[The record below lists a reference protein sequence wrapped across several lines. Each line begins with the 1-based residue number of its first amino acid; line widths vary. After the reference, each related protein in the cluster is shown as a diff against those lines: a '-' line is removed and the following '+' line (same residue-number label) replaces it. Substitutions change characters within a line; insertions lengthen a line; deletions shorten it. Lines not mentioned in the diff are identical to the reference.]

1 MHSANGYTVAR
12 SGYAN
17 DGTYGTYSSTAT
29 IVDVIEASTAAAMAK
44 REREGMVDMMDDGE
58 IDFRWQYGM
67 LLMCRRTVFDVLLTV
82 RWENL

>member
-17 DGTYGTYSSTAT
+17 DDTYSAT

-44 REREGMVDMMDDGE
+44 REREGMVDMMMIGDRFSLAIYE
-58 IDFRWQYGM
+58 CV
-67 LLMCRRTVFDVLLTV
+67 LMCRRTVFDVLPTV

>member
-12 SGYAN
+12 SGYVN
-17 DGTYGTYSSTAT
+17 GTYGSAT

-44 REREGMVDMMDDGE
+44 REREGMVDMMMIGE

-67 LLMCRRTVFDVLLTV
+67 C
-82 RWENL
+82 

>member
-44 REREGMVDMMDDGE
+44 REREGMVDMMMIGDRFSLA
-58 IDFRWQYGM
+58 IWN
-67 LLMCRRTVFDVLLTV
+67 VVDV
-82 RWENL
+82 